1 MQANLNT
8 NDPID
13 SQGCSQDLS
22 TGIDYFLT
30 PPPPPLPPSLERI
43 QICALILYNIYTM
56 TYVWVSSTKVINL
69 LSLFI
74 NCCLPHWFW
83 QREVPYKYTLHN
95 LSLLCLLQGQGK
107 VKTMHSHYNCA
118 LFPAFFLL
126 NYSRVSP
133 AMNHIAFLETEIWV
147 AEKYIVSKRN
157 NWKKQ
162 VE

>member
-13 SQGCSQDLS
+13 SQWCSQDLS

-30 PPPPPLPPSLERI
+30 PPLPSLPPWKGSKYVPWFYI
-43 QICALILYNIYTM
+43 IYIYTM